1 MSILPYFKLLS
12 YRFFRFT
19 ESLADTPHGLG
30 MSPQVLRDCL
40 SQTVLLLG
48 SAPVGPTTTKR
59 LMKYANRLPTV
70 SATSATNP
78 EDVIAD
84 SIANLINL
92 LTDLP
97 LTLTL
102 TIDEVCE

>member
-1 MSILPYFKLLS
+1 MTHLFPQKIDII
-12 YRFFRFT
+12 

-30 MSPQVLRDCL
+30 MSPNILRECL

-70 SATSATNP
+70 RTIVLQES
-78 EDVIAD
+78 
-84 SIANLINL
+84 NL
-92 LTDLP
+92 
-97 LTLTL
+97 
-102 TIDEVCE
+102 